1 MIEIK
6 PTRVAWTAVKTV
18 ASDIGDGVIA
28 VTHNTLALIGFGV
41 LLAVLLLASKPDTRQ
56 SAEQEVLSW
65 LQSRL
70 VSTAHAANDPALE
83 LALPATQA
91 GLVLEAQMDDL
102 PKQQKLVADWLSRR
116 YRIAPD
122 AMAHMV
128 AAAYDTAGKLKLDPL
143 LVLSVAAIESSFN
156 PFVQSKVGAQGLMQ
170 VMSTLHEEKFERF
183 GGTNAAF
190 DPATSIK
197 VGAVILKEYV
207 NRAGSVEG
215 GLKMYVGAANMD
227 SDSGYGL
234 RVTYERSKLTEVAA
248 GKRVPVFFNP
258 PTTVA
263 VSHSADALA
272 NPALQTLAPADDAS
286 KAVQRMPVV
295 ERDAQAEP
303 ESKALTPKA
312 ELS

>member
-1 MIEIK
+1 MNEMK
-6 PTRVAWTAVKTV
+6 PTQVAWTAVKTV

-41 LLAVLLLASKPDTRQ
+41 LLAVLLLVSKPETRL

-65 LQSRL
+65 LQNRL

-83 LALPATQA
+83 LVLPASTA

-128 AAAYDTAGKLKLDPL
+128 AAAYNAAGKLKLDPL

-190 DPATSIK
+190 DPVTSIK

-207 NRAGSVEG
+207 SRSGSEEG

-248 GKRVPVFFNP
+248 GKRVPVFFNL

-263 VSHSADALA
+263 ASNTTAELSAATVNQGMPVDETAKNLLRVPVMEREAASDAD
-272 NPALQTLAPADDAS
+272 N
-286 KAVQRMPVV
+286 KAVT
-295 ERDAQAEP
+295 A
-303 ESKALTPKA
+303 KA